1 MIDESFIDILKS
13 HPYISKDVK
22 VKAFKNPYNI
32 LILDDL
38 FKEDI
43 EDQISIK
50 FYKLIS
56 KVKKPFGEVGEKSG
70 LIYNAWIY
78 GLYEEDCTEGYDFF
92 VSKEWK
98 NYIEKTFS
106 LNLNQH
112 IAYSVHYHL
121 GNKFKK
127 SESGW
132 AHSDSSFCS
141 AIDDPNKEWKIS
153 GKDHEYADDEEEK
166 KDSKASKIARA
177 VAVLYYFNN
186 KKKFGLN
193 DGGGTEIFGKDREEA
208 LFEVEPK
215 NNRALVFEINP
226 LSYHGFKGANFNRS
240 AIVHWFHT
248 SPVEWVHRNMDLLKE
263 KMKLM
268 PTASLV
274 DRWKKGELWR
284 LDNHPDYKKFFNK
297 SYEDLIKE
305 IKGR

>member
-1 MIDESFIDILKS
+1 MIDEGFINVLKS

-56 KVKKPFGEVGEKSG
+56 RVKKPHGEVGEKSG

-78 GLYEEDCTEGYDFF
+78 GMNEEDCTEGYDFF
-92 VSKEWK
+92 VSKEWRS
-98 NYIEKTFS
+98 YVEKTFG
-106 LNLNQH
+106 LNFNQH
-112 IAYSVHYHL
+112 VAYSVHYHL
-121 GNKFKK
+121 GSKFKK

-132 AHSDSSFCS
+132 AHSDSAYCT
-141 AIDDPNKEWKIS
+141 AIDDPNKEWKIP
-153 GKDHEYADDEEEK
+153 GRETEYADDNEQKEG
-166 KDSKASKIARA
+166 SKTTKIARA

-186 KKKFGLN
+186 KKKFGLD
-193 DGGGTEIFGKDREEA
+193 DGGGTEIFGKDREA
-208 LFEVEPK
+208 PLFEVEPK

-226 LSYHGFKGANFNRS
+226 FSYHGFKGANFNRS
-240 AIVHWFHT
+240 AIVHWFHS
-248 SPVEWVHRNMDLLKE
+248 SPPEWVHRNIDLLKE

-268 PTASLV
+268 PTASIV
-274 DRWKKGELWR
+274 DRWKKDKLWR

-297 SYEDLIKE
+297 SYEDLLKE
-305 IKGR
+305 IEGK

>member
-1 MIDESFIDILKS
+1 MINESFLDILKS

-38 FKEDI
+38 FNQDI

-50 FYKLIS
+50 AYRLIS
-56 KVKKPFGEVGEKSG
+56 RVKKPFGEVGEKSG
-70 LIYNAWIY
+70 LIYKAWIY
-78 GLYEEDCTEGYDFF
+78 GICEDDCTEGYDFF
-92 VSKEWK
+92 TSKEWK
-98 NYIEKTFS
+98 RYIENTFG

-112 IAYSVHYHL
+112 LAYSLHYHI
-121 GNKFKK
+121 GSKFKK

-141 AIDDPNKEWKIS
+141 VIDDPAKEWKIA
-153 GKDHEYADDEEEK
+153 GRDYEYANDEENK
-166 KDSKASKIARA
+166 KNSGVAKVARA

-186 KKKFGLN
+186 KKKFN
-193 DGGGTEIFGKDREEA
+193 IQDGGGTDIFCRDRDEP

-226 LSYHGFKGANFNRS
+226 LSYHGFKGANFNRT
-240 AIVHWFHT
+240 AIVHWFHS
-248 SPVEWVHRNMDLLKE
+248 SPVEWVHRNLDLLKE

-268 PTASLV
+268 PESEIV
-274 DRWKKGELWR
+274 DRWKKGDLWR

-297 SYEDLIKE
+297 PYEELLKE
-305 IKGR
+305 IYGK